1 MIVDVSSHNGAINW
15 ATAKAAGVKAAI
27 IRCGYGSD
35 AIKYDDA
42 RYKTNIEGALA
53 SGIVVGVYLYSYAK
67 TVESAKSEA
76 AHALR
81 LISPYKDKIKLPIFY
96 DLEERDR
103 VAGASD
109 RAKTFCDILKAN
121 GYKVGI
127 YADLDYWSN
136 YLKGFSGY
144 SCYHWV
150 AKWSEPKPTGQVD
163 IWQYD
168 AHGKVA
174 GIGSGVDM
182 DRAYGELLEII
193 NGKEPTPTPTP
204 QPGGKIMLGVDILKK
219 GSKGAEVFAVQSILK
234 AKGFKGENGKV
245 LALDSSYGA
254 NTAYAVASF
263 QKSAGLTA
271 DSICG
276 AKTWDKLI
284 NG

>member
-15 ATAKAAGVKAAI
+15 ATAKAAGVKAAL

-42 RYKTNIEGALA
+42 RYKANIEGALA

-109 RAKTFCDILKAN
+109 RAKAFCDILKAN

-136 YLKGFSGY
+136 YLKGLSGY

-163 IWQYD
+163 IWQYN
-168 AHGKVA
+168 AYGKVA

-193 NGKEPTPTPTP
+193 NGKEPTP
-204 QPGGKIMLGVDILKK
+204 QPGGKIMIGVDVLKK
-219 GSKGAEVFAVQSILK
+219 GSKGSEVFIVQSFLK
-234 AKGFKGENGKV
+234 CKGYKGENGKV
-245 LALDSSYGA
+245 LALDQSWGR
-254 NTAYAVASF
+254 NVDYAF
-263 QKSAGLTA
+263 GNWQRDAGLVV
-271 DSICG
+271 DKICG
-276 AKTWDKLI
+276 EKSWNKMI